1 MFFYICICICIIMY
15 LSYSNIC
22 LFIIDFFTT
31 HCKLTLSLVTLNSV
45 RSSWTGCPRGCD
57 ERSCDLP
64 WRQRCFQHP
73 IYHGRLWGYEEVKS
87 PIFPL
92 YDNHY
97 QSFKS
102 LFKSY
107 PFARTTRGNIRQ
119 MIEDQGWMGLLRQ
132 LWRRTKH
139 GHYKSLVWENGL
151 PQCHR
156 QAGVLKSKKD
166 FAARPWWGS
175 MIIVQRLL
183 SQVSEGE
190 DHKRHGCN
198 SSDK

>member
-1 MFFYICICICIIMY
+1 MACNGSAIDFPCVGALEPNIAFGGQSLEIQREVWILYPRIVPICNIYIYNYMHTYMPTCFFYICICICIIMY

-102 LFKSY
+102 LF
-107 PFARTTRGNIRQ
+107 
-119 MIEDQGWMGLLRQ
+119 
-132 LWRRTKH
+132 
-139 GHYKSLVWENGL
+139 
-151 PQCHR
+151 
-156 QAGVLKSKKD
+156 
-166 FAARPWWGS
+166 
-175 MIIVQRLL
+175 
-183 SQVSEGE
+183 
-190 DHKRHGCN
+190 
-198 SSDK
+198 

>member
-119 MIEDQGWMGLLRQ
+119 MIEDHTRLNGSAIQMHSNFSCQ
-132 LWRRTKH
+132 LHFSHDKH
-139 GHYKSLVWENGL
+139 AAKFYAFLWLASWSQRVWYRAAITLVAFWL
-151 PQCHR
+151 
-156 QAGVLKSKKD
+156 AGAS
-166 FAARPWWGS
+166 G
-175 MIIVQRLL
+175 
-183 SQVSEGE
+183 
-190 DHKRHGCN
+190 
-198 SSDK
+198 